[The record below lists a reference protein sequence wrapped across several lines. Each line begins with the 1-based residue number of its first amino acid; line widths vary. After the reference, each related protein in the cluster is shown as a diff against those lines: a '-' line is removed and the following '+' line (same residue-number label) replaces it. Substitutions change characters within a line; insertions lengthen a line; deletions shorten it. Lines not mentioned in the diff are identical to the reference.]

1 MNAAAV
7 AALRAYARAPAPSE
21 NEGDDRCDLCGR
33 PLSDRHDHLVEL
45 AARALRCAC
54 PGCAALGSTASG
66 RATLRIERRA
76 RRLREG
82 LDDAAWAAL
91 GIPIG
96 LAYIVRWSQGDEV
109 VAGFP
114 SAGGAATAP
123 LDGAVWASV
132 VQRIPG
138 LADLR
143 PDVEALLVRRL
154 AGAREQWVVSL
165 DLCHELLGHLR
176 RPPGGAGSGAVAAAV
191 ERFFAALAEEAR
203 D

>member
-7 AALRAYARAPAPSE
+7 AALRAFARPPARTGP
-21 NEGDDRCDLCGR
+21 EGDERCDLCGR
-33 PLSDRHDHLVEL
+33 ALPDWHDHVVEL
-45 AARALRCAC
+45 VARALLCAC
-54 PGCAALGSTASG
+54 PGCAALGLTARG
-66 RATLRIERRA
+66 RATLRVERRA
-76 RRLREG
+76 RRLRDG

-96 LAYIVRWSQGDEV
+96 LAYIVRWSHGDEV
-109 VAGFP
+109 VACFP

-123 LDGAVWASV
+123 LDCAVWASV
-132 VQRIPG
+132 VQRIPA

-154 AGAREQWVVSL
+154 AGAREQLVVSL

-176 RPPGGAGSGAVAAAV
+176 RPPGGPGSGAVAAAID
-191 ERFFAALAEEAR
+191 RFFAALAEEAR